1 MSNPNPFLMQHVAF
15 ILLCKISP
23 SWITIYKLF
32 LFYSNTWRDPQL
44 ERRGLLVSK
53 GEGGW
58 RLVKRAVIKPLH
70 SPKPGFTN
78 YRGQGKGKVTL
89 GHQGS
94 FSFTVPHS
102 PLFLRFC
109 FFVFCRF
116 ITSGFHHFVWSWQ
129 NKQTLSLL
137 FVIDKGFDSV
147 ISCRDAQRYSNHD
160 CRQSWRK

>member
-1 MSNPNPFLMQHVAF
+1 M
-15 ILLCKISP
+15 
-23 SWITIYKLF
+23 
-32 LFYSNTWRDPQL
+32 
-44 ERRGLLVSK
+44 SK

-102 PLFLRFC
+102 PLFFAFLFFC
-109 FFVFCRF
+109 FLQVHNFRLPPFCMEF
-116 ITSGFHHFVWSWQ
+116 T
-129 NKQTLSLL
+129 K
-137 FVIDKGFDSV
+137 
-147 ISCRDAQRYSNHD
+147 
-160 CRQSWRK
+160 